1 MSQQLRWPDKLGT
14 EQRIK
19 AAKQKVARLVDDM
32 RALLQVHEA
41 NRIIVYSDRLSTQVG
56 RSFAANAFNSF
67 QRSALFELV
76 RLCAAWDTPK
86 EDRYSIPSAILLV

>member
-1 MSQQLRWPDKLGT
+1 
-14 EQRIK
+14 
-19 AAKQKVARLVDDM
+19 M

-67 QRSALFELV
+67 QRSALFFELV

-86 EDRYSIPSAILLV
+86 EDRYSIPSAIVLVAWAETERDLTGACVKSPRSAG